1 MRRYPTGLN
10 PVQVNDIV
18 FSLHASV
25 ATMITIIQCFIYEV
39 SHATNASS
47 PTHLERKVL
56 VLRCAN

>member
-25 ATMITIIQCFIYEV
+25 ATLITIIQCFVYEV
-39 SHATNASS
+39 SCCKGHTTHA
-47 PTHLERKVL
+47 LYI
-56 VLRCAN
+56 